1 MSWELPVLTSLILS
15 VLGFW
20 WVYSPHSSY
29 QKALVYTAVCGLTV
43 LLDPRRLL
51 LHMPLSPARLDT
63 LLDLRPHVLLVHNF
77 KMVLTLGAVV
87 WLLHRSWQTLW
98 KPVPDLIGILGVDVP
113 ESPDVSLAGIRAD
126 AATLSWSRPPN
137 NRPVQKYS
145 IQVNGVHVGDSP
157 GNEVAITVTGLKP
170 DHFYNIRVVAVGP
183 NNFQAGSP
191 VVRLRTFGKDGKP
204 QLGNSR
210 LPTSF
215 TNNDHPRNKPDDD
228 NDDSD
233 SHRPSVPSVE
243 AAPVLDGNAVPTSD
257 ITAAATGQRRNTIN
271 RRQHSP
277 SVAST
282 EHPLI
287 KPPGTDGPE
296 MSLEE
301 LNKKFEGIRKEIDDT
316 LSQCGKDEAEFQQQ
330 EEELKREKDRK
341 RQALKEKEEQTT
353 QLKASVRST
362 MEQMRAAE
370 KERSKKEQQ
379 LKDKETKKSK
389 VRASIAKLENDIER
403 MKKER
408 AGFESQKTE
417 LEQKRDCDV
426 DKLDEINHDLQE
438 KCAEL
443 EAELKEKGKQLQDL
457 KAAREQLPGGD
468 DEQWKENDGQIRR
481 EWEARRKELHN
492 QLVAETKKGVHL
504 DQHIRVLGE
513 QLTIQQDSGLVYY
526 NPPEAQP
533 PREFD
538 PSTQPNRRHSGN
550 SNSLS
555 NINISPPPPQLAM
568 PDNPFTTSSSGL
580 IRSGIRSQFAPGPFM
595 DLAADGLDD
604 QQTEA
609 EMRAAGGPMSPT
621 AHTLL
626 PSGIFDEAY
635 EVPVPGSQ
643 QSSFL
648 PEAITSRD
656 NEPQSSASSGHSLS
670 LFSSPQGSSQN
681 LPFPQYTDAEIHTV
695 QLNASPVAPSATGHR
710 LTSLLST
717 FQRNRAPKIPDD
729 GGIPIGTLKAG
740 QSQSFPRGTDEHE
753 FLGNKRRLSFSWM
766 NRHSTVEGTRTSV
779 MPPSK
784 SFSARRLN
792 PFTSSAGALLPE
804 RDPANSRPAS
814 IASSDLPRPSTDSGS
829 IWGAPGEIS
838 MLSQNRLWSP
848 PNEGRWQ
855 SRNPSRRPSI
865 HGSPSALET
874 TLASAEDEIL
884 DDSDMFDPQTSPSQV
899 GVIGSR
905 PPSHRASISQ
915 RLNPAAPTFMAHI
928 FGKDREKD
936 SSPEKAKS
944 KGKEKDRQRDK
955 SKEGR
960 KGKEAMTPSIELP
973 NSLDEPPLES
983 RISRDGHSVHTLV
996 SVSESHES
1004 LNLDTTASNSTTD
1017 MTHSSYKDPENV
1029 VKKLFRKGSSS
1040 KFSLSSRL
1048 GKDSGLFKKGPG
1060 SATYSEKNL
1069 SAEHRSSIGD
1079 LDDLGEDVAH
1089 LGRSVDSMTS
1099 SPSLGATRSRS
1110 KETKEGRMGTWRFS
1124 MKKKGKDTPAK
1135 EKESLDIDRASEAD

>member
-20 WVYSPHSSY
+20 WVYSPHASY
-29 QKALVYTAVCGLTV
+29 RKALVYALLCGLT
-43 LLDPRRLL
+43 LFFDPRRVLV
-51 LHMPLSPARLDT
+51 HMTVSRARLNE
-63 LLDLRPHVLLVHNF
+63 LLDVRPHVLLLGNF

-98 KPVPDLIGILGVDVP
+98 KPVPDLINILGVDVP

-126 AATLSWSRPPN
+126 AATLTWSRPPS

-183 NNFQAGSP
+183 NNFQAGSA
-191 VVRLRTFGKDGKP
+191 VVRLRTFSKDGKP
-204 QLGNSR
+204 QLGNGR

-215 TNNDHPRNKPDDD
+215 ANNDYPRNKADDD
-228 NDDSD
+228 NEDPDT
-233 SHRPSVPSVE
+233 HRPSVPSVE
-243 AAPVLDGNAVPTSD
+243 AAPVLDGNAAP
-257 ITAAATGQRRNTIN
+257 ATDNATTTPGQRRNTIN

-282 EHPLI
+282 EHPQI
-287 KPPGTDGPE
+287 KPPATDGPE

-301 LNKKFEGIRKEIDDT
+301 LNRKFEGIRKEIDDT
-316 LSQCGKDEAEFQQQ
+316 LLQCAKDEAEFQQQ
-330 EEELKREKDRK
+330 EDELKKEKDRK

-353 QLKASVRST
+353 QLKAMVRST
-362 MEQMRAAE
+362 MEQMRSAE
-370 KERSKKEQQ
+370 KERARKEQQ
-379 LKDKETKKSK
+379 LKDKEIKKSK
-389 VRASIAKLENDIER
+389 IRDNITKLENDIER
-403 MKKER
+403 MRKDRE
-408 AGFESQKTE
+408 GFELQKTE
-417 LEQKRDCDV
+417 LEQKRDFDV
-426 DKLDEINHDLQE
+426 AKLDETNGELQE
-438 KCAEL
+438 NCAEL

-468 DEQWKENDGQIRR
+468 DEQWKDDDNQIRR
-481 EWEARRKELHN
+481 EWEGRRKELHN
-492 QLVAETKKGVHL
+492 QLVAETKKGHHL

-513 QLTIQQDSGLVYY
+513 QLSIQHQSGLALYANQADVVSHD
-526 NPPEAQP
+526 
-533 PREFD
+533 FD
-538 PSTQPNRRHSGN
+538 PSSSSQVNRRHSQT

-555 NINISPPPPQLAM
+555 NINLSPPPPQLAI
-568 PDNPFTTSSSGL
+568 PENTFLASSGFT
-580 IRSGIRSQFAPGPFM
+580 RSGFAPGPFM
-595 DLAADGLDD
+595 DLAADGPDEH
-604 QQTEA
+604 QTED
-609 EMRAAGGPMSPT
+609 EMRAASGPLSPT
-621 AHTLL
+621 AHSLL
-626 PSGIFDEAY
+626 PSDIFDETFEGPEARLHHN
-635 EVPVPGSQ
+635 P
-643 QSSFL
+643 FL
-648 PEAITSRD
+648 PDAITAGEDDAQS
-656 NEPQSSASSGHSLS
+656 PASSARSRSL
-670 LFSSPQGSSQN
+670 LSSPQGSSHN
-681 LPFPQYTDAEIHTV
+681 LPFPTYTDADIQPVRLST
-695 QLNASPVAPSATGHR
+695 SPTAPAATGHMR
-710 LTSLLST
+710 LTSLLSNL
-717 FQRNRAPKIPDD
+717 RNRAPKTSDD

-753 FLGNKRRLSFSWM
+753 LSNKRRMSFSWM
-766 NRHSTVEGTRTSV
+766 TRHSTLEGTRTSA
-779 MPPSK
+779 MPSSK
-784 SFSARRLN
+784 AFSARRLN
-792 PFTSSAGALLPE
+792 PFTSSAGALLSE
-804 RDPANSRPAS
+804 RDPSNSRPAS
-814 IASSDLPRPSTDSGS
+814 ISSSELPRPSTDSGS

-838 MLSQNRLWSP
+838 MLSQRVWSP
-848 PNEGRWQ
+848 PNDARWT

-884 DDSDMFDPQTSPSQV
+884 DEDDLLDPQTSPSQV

-905 PPSHRASISQ
+905 PPSHRASMSQ

-928 FGKDREKD
+928 FGKDRDKD
-936 SSPEKAKS
+936 NFPEKEKT
-944 KGKEKDRQRDK
+944 KGKEKEKDRHRDK

-960 KGKEAMTPSIELP
+960 LKGKEVTTPSIELP
-973 NSLDEPPLES
+973 SSLDDSPSDS
-983 RISRDGHSVHTLV
+983 RISRDGHSVHTLI

-1017 MTHSSYKDPENV
+1017 MTPSSYKDPENV

-1079 LDDLGEDVAH
+1079 IDDLGEDISQ
-1089 LGRSVDSMTS
+1089 LGRSYDSMAS
-1099 SPSLGATRSRS
+1099 SPSLGATSSRS
-1110 KETKEGRMGTWRFS
+1110 KDTKEGRMGTWRFS
-1124 MKKKGKDTPAK
+1124 MKKKGKDASAK
-1135 EKESLDIDRASEAD
+1135 EKESLDMDRSVDGE

>member
-20 WVYSPHSSY
+20 WVYNPHSSY
-29 QKALVYTAVCGLTV
+29 QKALVYAVVCGLTL

-51 LHMPLSPARLDT
+51 LHMSVSPIGLDT
-63 LLDLRPHVLLVHNF
+63 LLDLRPHVLLIHNF

-98 KPVPDLIGILGVDVP
+98 KPVPDLINILGVDVP

-126 AATLSWSRPPN
+126 AATLSWSHPPS

-191 VVRLRTFGKDGKP
+191 VLRLRTFGKDGKP

-215 TNNDHPRNKPDDD
+215 AKNDHPRNKSDDD
-228 NDDSD
+228 NDDTD
-233 SHRPSVPSVE
+233 LNRPSVPTVE
-243 AAPVLDGNAVPTSD
+243 AAPVLDGNAAPTSD
-257 ITAAATGQRRNTIN
+257 ITSAATGQRRNTIN

-282 EHPLI
+282 EHPQI

-301 LNKKFEGIRKEIDDT
+301 LNNKFEGIRKEIDDT

-362 MEQMRAAE
+362 MEQMRGSE
-370 KERSKKEQQ
+370 KERAKKEQQ
-379 LKDKETKKSK
+379 LKDKETRKSK
-389 VRASIAKLENDIER
+389 VRDSIAKLENDIER
-403 MKKER
+403 MKKDR
-408 AGFESQKTE
+408 AGFETQKTE

-426 DKLDEINHDLQE
+426 DKLDEINQDLQE

-468 DEQWKENDGQIRR
+468 DEQWKEHDTLVRR
-481 EWEARRKELHN
+481 DWEARRKELHN
-492 QLVAETKKGVHL
+492 QLVAETKKGHHF

-513 QLTIQQDSGLVYY
+513 QLSIQHQSGLAFY
-526 NPPEAQP
+526 NQADASL
-533 PREFD
+533 EFE
-538 PSTQPNRRHSGN
+538 PSTQVNKRHSGN
-550 SNSLS
+550 SNSL
-555 NINISPPPPQLAM
+555 NLSPPPTQLAI
-568 PDNPFTTSSSGL
+568 PESHFLASSGL
-580 IRSGIRSQFAPGPFM
+580 TRSGFAPGPFM
-595 DLAADGLDD
+595 DLAADGPDD
-604 QQTEA
+604 HQTEA
-609 EMRAAGGPMSPT
+609 EMRAAGGPLSPT
-621 AHTLL
+621 AHSLL
-626 PSGIFDEAY
+626 PSGIFDDTF
-635 EVPVPGSQ
+635 EVPDPGVHH
-643 QSSFL
+643 SSFL
-648 PEAITSRD
+648 PEAITAGDDEHMS
-656 NEPQSSASSGHSLS
+656 PASSSHSLS
-670 LFSSPQGSSQN
+670 LFSSPQGSSHN
-681 LPFPQYTDAEIHTV
+681 LPFPQYTDGEMHTL
-695 QLNASPVAPSATGHR
+695 QLSTSPAATTLAGHR

-717 FQRNRAPKIPDD
+717 FQRNRAPKIPDES
-729 GGIPIGTLKAG
+729 GIPIGTLKAG

-753 FLGNKRRLSFSWM
+753 PFGNKRRLSFSWM
-766 NRHSTVEGTRTSV
+766 NRHSTGEGTRTSA
-779 MPPSK
+779 MSSRP
-784 SFSARRLN
+784 FSARRLN

-804 RDPANSRPAS
+804 RDAEHSRPAS
-814 IASSDLPRPSTDSGS
+814 ISSTDLPRPSTDSGS

-884 DDSDMFDPQTSPSQV
+884 DEDDLLDPQTSPSQV

-905 PPSHRASISQ
+905 PPSHRASMSQ

-936 SSPEKAKS
+936 PNPEREKG
-944 KGKEKDRQRDK
+944 KGKEKERHRDK

-960 KGKEAMTPSIELP
+960 KVKELSAPSIEFH
-973 NSLDEPPLES
+973 STLDDSPSDS

-1017 MTHSSYKDPENV
+1017 MTPSSYKDPENV

-1079 LDDLGEDVAH
+1079 LDDLGEDVSQM
-1089 LGRSVDSMTS
+1089 GRSFDSMTS
-1099 SPSLGATRSRS
+1099 SPSLGATSSRS

-1124 MKKKGKDTPAK
+1124 MKKKGKDAPAK
-1135 EKESLDIDRASEAD
+1135 EKESLDIDRAAEGE